1 MTFSLEDEK
10 NFREII
16 IIQEYLLITQC
27 IYMISKEKQKY
38 QVFALTIEI
47 VLPNVEKQTQ
57 YFPYNTLSTIPYLA
71 SMCLK
76 LK

>member
-47 VLPNVEKQTQ
+47 VLPNVEK
-57 YFPYNTLSTIPYLA
+57 
-71 SMCLK
+71 
-76 LK
+76 